1 MAMYE
6 RQRMNMI
13 ENYVIK
19 AGIKDEKVILALQ
32 RIPRHLFVD
41 PAIRHQAYQAG
52 SLPIGFGQTISH
64 PTTVALMSQL
74 LEIEGGEKILEIGTG
89 SGYQAAVLA
98 EMGAK
103 VYTIERIASLGNQTR
118 LLLEKLGYYSIAM
131 RVGDGTL
138 GWNEYAPYDRIIV
151 TAGAPE
157 IPDNLIRQLTEGG
170 RMIIPVGNSN
180 QQHLQ
185 VIDKIG
191 GKIVVNQENSRN
203 FVPLVGEKG
212 WTE

>member
-1 MAMYE
+1 MFE
-6 RQRMNMI
+6 RLRKSMV
-13 ENYVIK
+13 EKYVINE
-19 AGIKDEKVILALQ
+19 GIVDKKVILALQ
-32 RIPRHLFVD
+32 RVPRHLFVD
-41 PAIRHQAYQAG
+41 PAMHHQAYQAG

-74 LEIEGGEKILEIGTG
+74 LKIEGGEKILEIGTG

-103 VYTIERIASLGNQTR
+103 VYTIERIAGLGNQTR
-118 LLLEKLGYYSIAM
+118 LRLEKLGYYSIAI
-131 RVGDGTL
+131 RIGDGTL

-157 IPDNLIRQLTEGG
+157 IPENLIGQLAEGG
-170 RMIIPVGNSN
+170 RMIIPVGDSDR
-180 QQHLQ
+180 QQLQ
-185 VIDKIG
+185 IIDKIEG
-191 GKIVVNQENSRN
+191 EVVVNQENSRN

-212 WTE
+212 WKE

>member
-1 MAMYE
+1 MYE
-6 RQRMNMI
+6 RHRINMV
-13 ENYVIK
+13 EDFVLR
-19 AGIKDEKVILALQ
+19 AGITDEKVIRAMQ
-32 RIPRHLFVD
+32 KVPRHLFVD

-64 PTTVALMSQL
+64 PTTVAMMSQL
-74 LEIEGGEKILEIGTG
+74 LNIVNGEKILEIGTG

-103 VYTIERIASLGNQTR
+103 VYSLERIAGLGNQTR
-118 LLLEKLGYYSIAM
+118 QLLEKLGYHSVAV

-138 GWNEYAPYDRIIV
+138 GWNEFAPYDRIIV
-151 TAGAPE
+151 TAGAPA
-157 IPDNLIRQLTEGG
+157 IPENLIGQLAEGG
-170 RMIIPVGNSN
+170 RMIIPVGNSDR
-180 QQHLQ
+180 QRLQ
-185 VIDKIG
+185 VIDKVEG
-191 GKIVVNQENSRN
+191 EIVVEQVESRN

>member
-1 MAMYE
+1 MYE
-6 RQRMNMI
+6 RLRKNMV

-19 AGIKDEKVILALQ
+19 AGIKDKKVILALQ

-74 LEIEGGEKILEIGTG
+74 LKIEGGEKILEIGTG

-103 VYTIERIASLGNQTR
+103 VYTIERIAGLGHQTR
-118 LLLEKLGYYSIAM
+118 LLLEKLGYYSIAV
-131 RVGDGTL
+131 RIGDGSL
-138 GWNEYAPYDRIIV
+138 GWNEFAPYNRIIV

-157 IPDNLIRQLTEGG
+157 IPDNLIRQLAEGG
-170 RMIIPVGNSN
+170 RMIIPVGKSD

-185 VIDKIG
+185 VLDKVAGEIML
-191 GKIVVNQENSRN
+191 NHENSRN